1 MQGLWPSDK
10 KHLDEVMKKIKL
22 KKRKEGLDF
31 ERKLDQ
37 KGGALSLV

>member
-1 MQGLWPSDK
+1 
-10 KHLDEVMKKIKL
+10 MKKIKL

>member
-1 MQGLWPSDK
+1 
-10 KHLDEVMKKIKL
+10 MKKIKM
-22 KKRKEGLDF
+22 KKYKEGREF

>member
-1 MQGLWPSDK
+1 
-10 KHLDEVMKKIKL
+10 MKKIKT
-22 KKRKEGLDF
+22 KKRKEGLEF